1 MQADLAPWAHRL
13 QTHAAIDEFLCQ
25 VAASCAQCIGADRDG
40 PRHFVGLEKG
50 DGLFGRKQ
58 VQHFLGQ
65 ELIVPIVCLYI
76 LAQPIHIIC
85 ARPVWL
91 GERGEVGQNTHHFL
105 DAHVHELEIQRLA
118 LLFFLFFDGGQE
130 ELIRLVVLRV
140 LTFHGVLV
148 FEVLVLEVLALEV
161 LAFRVVALE
170 WIIALEVLA
179 FRVLPLEWIVALE
192 VFAC

>member
-1 MQADLAPWAHRL
+1 MLHGPYRL
-13 QTHAAIDEFLCQ
+13 QTYATIDELLCQ
-25 VAASCAQCIGADRDG
+25 VAASCAQCIGADCDG

-50 DGLFGRKQ
+50 DSLFGRKQ

-91 GERGEVGQNTHHFL
+91 GERGEVGQDTHHFL
-105 DAHVHELEIQRLA
+105 DAHVHELEVQRLA

-170 WIIALEVLA
+170 WIVALEVLA
-179 FRVLPLEWIVALE
+179 FRVLPLEWNVALE
-192 VFAC
+192 FFAC